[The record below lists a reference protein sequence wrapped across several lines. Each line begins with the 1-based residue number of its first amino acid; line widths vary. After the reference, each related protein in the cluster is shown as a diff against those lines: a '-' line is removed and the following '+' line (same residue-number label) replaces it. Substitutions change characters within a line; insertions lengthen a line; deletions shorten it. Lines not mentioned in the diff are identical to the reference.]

1 MADICT
7 NFYVTTVDLNPKMDI
22 IWSFDYSIVGPLS
35 ASAGL
40 TTFLFKKGGNLN
52 NGGEY
57 SSLGYGPYG
66 SKPGITDG
74 VICIALDTHGEFSR
88 KKLMSTGYTTTNV
101 LSQVMTVRNKTTTD
115 NFNLLTNFSLSSFD
129 IQSVTETQIYNRLK
143 FCLTDSGNTLK
154 IYKLDRTTND
164 FVCIK
169 ILNPN
174 LDFDTTDEMLNLGF
188 SYTSPTITGIGKAK
202 LYIKDICVQGT
213 YVKTLSV
220 GESV

>member
-1 MADICT
+1 
-7 NFYVTTVDLNPKMDI
+7 
-22 IWSFDYSIVGPLS
+22 
-35 ASAGL
+35 
-40 TTFLFKKGGNLN
+40 
-52 NGGEY
+52 
-57 SSLGYGPYG
+57 LGYGPYG

-88 KKLMSTGYTTTNV
+88 KKLMSTGYTTTSV
-101 LSQVMTVRNKTTTD
+101 LSQVMTVRNKN

-202 LYIKDICVQGT
+202 LYIKDICIQGT
-213 YVKTLSV
+213 YVDTLSI